1 MRARETHIA
10 ESSLDHEQKAAE
22 DTAEREKNML
32 FRRFMLTSA
41 NPSIERGKTQKK

>member
-10 ESSLDHEQKAAE
+10 ESSLDHEQKAE

-32 FRRFMLTSA
+32 FRPCSVLPCVS
-41 NPSIERGKTQKK
+41 